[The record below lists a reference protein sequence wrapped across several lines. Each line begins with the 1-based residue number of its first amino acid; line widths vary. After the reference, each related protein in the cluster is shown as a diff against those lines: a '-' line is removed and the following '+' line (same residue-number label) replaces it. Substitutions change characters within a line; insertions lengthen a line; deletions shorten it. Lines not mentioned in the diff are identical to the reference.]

1 MRHRKKGKILSRKIG
16 PRKALFKGLACSLIL
31 HNRITT
37 TEAKAKAVKP
47 FIERLISKGRVNN
60 LDNLRKINAYL
71 QNREATKKV
80 MEELGPRYKER
91 PGGYLR
97 IVKIGSRKGDVAS
110 MVILELV

>member
-47 FIERLISKGRVNN
+47 TIERLISRGRVNN

-71 QNREATKKV
+71 QNREATKKI
-80 MEELGPRYKER
+80 MDELGPRYKDR

-97 IVKIGSRKGDVAS
+97 IIKIGSRRGDVAS
-110 MVILELV
+110 MAVLELV